1 MTPSPHTDHSLHP
14 QQKWHQYLRGE
25 PASLPQHSSYVFFS
39 FPTFCAFTDNSG
51 LQGRAATIAWRRSR
65 GGVGAMGQAFYKGGF
80 EPRMNRKEATLILS
94 LK

>member
-1 MTPSPHTDHSLHP
+1 MTSSLQTGHSLHP

-25 PASLPQHSSYVFFS
+25 PASLPQHSSYVS
-39 FPTFCAFTDNSG
+39 SSSANFCAFTDERGS
-51 LQGRAATIAWRRSR
+51 QGRAATIAWRRSR

-80 EPRMNRKEATLILS
+80 EPRMNKKEASLILS